1 MSENPGAEPKN
12 GFRDFFAE
20 VEPLQMR
27 EPFAQT
33 LGVFKKEDTVMEYGF
48 LDVVK
53 MAGHACPTTAGAYL
67 CCRQALKALYRDETP
82 IRGDIAITVY
92 GEPDEGVYGVIGQV
106 FSLLTGAA
114 PESGFR
120 GLGHKFK
127 RKDLLVFNP
136 QKIDPQALCFEF
148 TRMDTGQTVL
158 VKFYPHRIP
167 FPAEKSKRMGEL
179 MQKVLWEAAKQ
190 DEIRQFQD
198 LWMEKVSEM
207 LVKQTDISQW
217 IKIETRKD
225 KKNERGKN
233 HRSTGP

>member
-1 MSENPGAEPKN
+1 MSENPGAESKN

-20 VEPLQMR
+20 VEPLQMW

-33 LGVFKKEDTVMEYGF
+33 LGVFKKEDAVMEYGF

-67 CCRQALKALYRDETP
+67 CCLQALKTLYRDETP
-82 IRGDIAITVY
+82 IRGDIAITVC

-158 VKFYPHRIP
+158 IKFYPHRIP
-167 FPAEKSKRMGEL
+167 FPTEKSKRMGEL
-179 MQKVLWEAAKQ
+179 MQQVLWEAAKQ
-190 DEIRQFQD
+190 DEIKEFQD

-207 LVKQTDISQW
+207 LVKQTDINQW

-225 KKNERGKN
+225 KKNEGGKN
-233 HRSTGP
+233 TRSTGP

>member
-1 MSENPGAEPKN
+1 MSENPGAEPEN

-20 VEPLQMR
+20 VEPLRTR

-33 LGVFKKEDTVMEYGF
+33 LGVFKKEDAVMEYGF

-67 CCRQALKALYRDETP
+67 CCRQALKALYRDKTP
-82 IRGDIAITVY
+82 IRGEITITVY

-127 RKDLLVFNP
+127 RKGSARIQPSKNRPTGTLLRV
-136 QKIDPQALCFEF
+136 
-148 TRMDTGQTVL
+148 
-158 VKFYPHRIP
+158 YPHGHRENGAGQILS
-167 FPAEKSKRMGEL
+167 A
-179 MQKVLWEAAKQ
+179 Q
-190 DEIRQFQD
+190 DSLSR
-198 LWMEKVSEM
+198 
-207 LVKQTDISQW
+207 
-217 IKIETRKD
+217 RK
-225 KKNERGKN
+225 K
-233 HRSTGP
+233 

>member
-1 MSENPGAEPKN
+1 
-12 GFRDFFAE
+12 
-20 VEPLQMR
+20 
-27 EPFAQT
+27 
-33 LGVFKKEDTVMEYGF
+33 
-48 LDVVK
+48 
-53 MAGHACPTTAGAYL
+53 
-67 CCRQALKALYRDETP
+67 
-82 IRGDIAITVY
+82 
-92 GEPDEGVYGVIGQV
+92 VYGVIGQV
-106 FSLLTGAA
+106 FTLLTGAA

-167 FPAEKSKRMGEL
+167 FPTEKSKRMGEL
-179 MQKVLWEAAKQ
+179 MQKVLWETAKQ

-217 IKIETRKD
+217 IEIETRQFRQPPGGIK
-225 KKNERGKN
+225 R
-233 HRSTGP
+233 